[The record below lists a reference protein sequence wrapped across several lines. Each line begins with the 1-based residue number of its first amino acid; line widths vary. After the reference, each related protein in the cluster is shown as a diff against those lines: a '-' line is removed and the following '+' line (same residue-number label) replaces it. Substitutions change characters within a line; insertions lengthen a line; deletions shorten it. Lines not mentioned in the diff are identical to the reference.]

1 MYDQDRILQ
10 TVAITEVI
18 NRYFAALD
26 QKQFDVTHMRQ
37 IFADDAKIV
46 RPNGA
51 VTTGPKEIGDSHRR
65 SLSRFQ
71 ATQHLTSG
79 FIITLTH
86 DTSAEFRA
94 NLVALHL
101 WAEGH
106 GDPNAN
112 PNDNYFLA
120 GGVITGHVRLG
131 ASGWRMTEI
140 ANHVSWR
147 RGTGFQQILQTEF
160 NRKSQDSGSD

>member
-1 MYDQDRILQ
+1 MHDQDKLIY
-10 TVAITEVI
+10 TVAITDVI

-26 QKQFDVTHMRQ
+26 QKQFDETTMSQ
-37 IFADDAKIV
+37 IFADQAKVV

-51 VTTGPKEIGDSHRR
+51 ALTGSKAIGDSHTESLRR
-65 SLSRFQ
+65 FR

-79 FIITLTH
+79 FIITLKDKTA
-86 DTSAEFRA
+86 AEFRA

-106 GDPNAN
+106 GDSNAD

-120 GGVITGHVRLG
+120 GGVITGYVIAG
-131 ASGWRMTEI
+131 A
-140 ANHVSWR
+140 N
-147 RGTGFQQILQTEF
+147 
-160 NRKSQDSGSD
+160 

>member
-1 MYDQDRILQ
+1 MNTMNDQDKLLH
-10 TVAITEVI
+10 TVAITDVI

-26 QKQFDVTHMRQ
+26 QKQFDVTIMSQ

-51 VTTGPKEIGDSHRR
+51 VTTGSKEIGDSHSR
-65 SLSRFQ
+65 SLSRFR

-79 FIITLTH
+79 FIITLND

-94 NLVALHL
+94 NLVAMHL

-106 GDPNAN
+106 GDPNAD
-112 PNDNYFLA
+112 PNDNFFLA
-120 GGVITGHVRLG
+120 GGVITGHVILG
-131 ASGWRMTEI
+131 ASGWRMAEI
-140 ANHVSWR
+140 TNQVIWR
-147 RGTGFQQILQTEF
+147 RGTGFQQMLQM
-160 NRKSQDSGSD
+160 R